1 MKLLKEQLWE
11 DMITKAY
18 AQISVW
24 DHPQVN
30 RLVYWQVIR
39 QVRWQV
45 CEQGSWPV
53 CEQVIGEIE

>member
-45 CEQGSWPV
+45 IEPV
-53 CEQVIGEIE
+53 DVQIIEQVIGEIE